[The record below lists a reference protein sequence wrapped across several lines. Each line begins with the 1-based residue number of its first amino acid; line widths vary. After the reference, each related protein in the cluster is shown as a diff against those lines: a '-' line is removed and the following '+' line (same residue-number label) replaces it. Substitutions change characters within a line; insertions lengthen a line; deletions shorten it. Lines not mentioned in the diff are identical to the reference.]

1 VSLKEYLLTI
11 FAFEREMT
19 DREKVFVNLR
29 FELAERALQLDH
41 VEMLRRLD
49 LLNHAQEDARQ
60 KEASFV
66 GREVHESQVKDSNKW
81 RDEVNSALSNR
92 QGKASLTSGLAGA
105 LRGPALSALFA
116 MTMCLAKAVLSGFPK
131 YPNSKPFS
139 LAPHSDISNSSLE
152 FWRYSNGFSSHSLA
166 DNCFRADSG
175 ERDRRFVQP
184 PGGEP
189 RRKMPRC
196 YFCRRPYR

>member
-1 VSLKEYLLTI
+1 LSNLNDQSNSVPLKEYLLTI

-66 GREVHESQVKDSNKW
+66 GREVYESQVKHSNKW

-92 QGKASLTSGLAGA
+92 QGKASVTSGLAGA
-105 LRGPALSALFA
+105 LGGLALSALFA

-131 YPNSKPFS
+131 
-139 LAPHSDISNSSLE
+139 
-152 FWRYSNGFSSHSLA
+152 
-166 DNCFRADSG
+166 
-175 ERDRRFVQP
+175 
-184 PGGEP
+184 
-189 RRKMPRC
+189 
-196 YFCRRPYR
+196 

>member
-1 VSLKEYLLTI
+1 MSNLNDQSNSVPLKEYLLTI

-19 DREKVFVNLR
+19 DREKVFVNLG

-66 GREVHESQVKDSNKW
+66 GREVYESQVKDSNKW

-92 QGKASLTSGLAGA
+92 QGKASVTSGSVTSGLA
-105 LRGPALSALFA
+105 
-116 MTMCLAKAVLSGFPK
+116 
-131 YPNSKPFS
+131 
-139 LAPHSDISNSSLE
+139 APWE
-152 FWRYSNGFSSHSLA
+152 GW
-166 DNCFRADSG
+166 
-175 ERDRRFVQP
+175 P
-184 PGGEP
+184 
-189 RRKMPRC
+189 
-196 YFCRRPYR
+196 